1 MYVQYLVGKVVFS
14 NSRDPRSGYHLYYHL
29 NLFTGFL
36 NDQSRPLLFIF
47 IIFISTMTNLAQI
60 LTITGSVDGVHGIRT
75 QDRRMV
81 GVHKRI
87 HLAKAAPKCVYCL
100 YAQLLQIKA

>member
-1 MYVQYLVGKVVFS
+1 
-14 NSRDPRSGYHLYYHL
+14 
-29 NLFTGFL
+29 
-36 NDQSRPLLFIF
+36 
-47 IIFISTMTNLAQI
+47 MTNLAQI